1 MGIDMDL
8 FNVVSLI
15 VGLVG
20 LGGTLYF
27 GLKST
32 KLQKRLRR
40 FEWSDV
46 EIGVKYLAKKAKTLP
61 DPDII
66 LTISAPGGIV
76 ASLFVIH
83 RPELTPLYS
92 GITLK
97 KDDPRSL
104 ALQVDHHIL
113 ATSKWRIAIPEALLR
128 NKDSRV
134 LVFDDAVVTGD
145 AMSNVL
151 NLLTERGFARAK
163 VTTAALITT
172 DAAIRSEKGP
182 DLYWLNVSDFD
193 VYLPWGHMMGP
204 GY

>member
-1 MGIDMDL
+1 MDIYKIL
-8 FNVVSLI
+8 SIVSSL

-20 LGGTLYF
+20 LGGTVYF
-27 GLKST
+27 GLEAR

-46 EIGVKYLAKKAKTLP
+46 EVGVKQLVRKVKGQL

-66 LTISAPGGIV
+66 LTISALGAIV
-76 ASLFVIH
+76 AGLFIVH

-97 KDDPRSL
+97 KADERL
-104 ALQVDHHIL
+104 ASFQVDHHIL
-113 ATSKWRIAIPEALLR
+113 VTSKWKIAIPEAFLR
-128 NKDSRV
+128 QKGKKV

-151 NLLTERGFARAK
+151 NLLIERGFTRANL
-163 VTTAALITT
+163 VTAALIAT

-182 DLYWLNVSDFD
+182 DAYWLKVDNSDLYF
-193 VYLPWGHMMGP
+193 PWGNIMGP